1 MLLLAHRGDHRWAPE
16 NTLAAFAAALA
27 IPGVDG
33 LEVDVRASA
42 DGAAV
47 VLHDATLSRVQG
59 RRLRA
64 SRLTVAELADHGVPS
79 LAAVLGACPPH
90 AFLDVELK
98 EDLGE
103 VALAPLRAARGRPD
117 GSVTGVVI
125 SSFDHAALATVR
137 RLVPGWPCWLNTVWL
152 SDRAIRSAV
161 ALGCTGI
168 AAEWHRID
176 TARAARVRAA
186 GLDLAA
192 WTVRD
197 AGARDR
203 LAALGVVAAC
213 VEGAALPGQG
223 SGSPAA
229 PPAAINSSSPRRPSR
244 STHRRG

>member
-1 MLLLAHRGDHRWAPE
+1 MLLLAHRGDRRRVPE
-16 NTLAAFAAALA
+16 NTLAAFATALA
-27 IPGVDG
+27 IPGIDG
-33 LEVDVRASA
+33 LELDVRASA
-42 DGAAV
+42 DGVAV
-47 VLHDATLSRVQG
+47 VLHDASLARVQG

-64 SRLTVAELADHGVPS
+64 SRLTEAELDGLGVPTLAEV
-79 LAAVLGACPPH
+79 LAACPRG

-117 GSVTGVVI
+117 GSVAGVVI

-137 RLVPGWPCWLNTVWL
+137 RLAPAWPCWLNTAWL
-152 SDRAIRSAV
+152 SDRAIRAAT

-168 AAEWHRID
+168 AADWHRID
-176 TARAARVRAA
+176 ARRVDRVRAA

-197 AGARDR
+197 AVVRDR

-213 VEGAALPGQG
+213 VEDAALPE
-223 SGSPAA
+223 
-229 PPAAINSSSPRRPSR
+229 
-244 STHRRG
+244 

>member
-1 MLLLAHRGDHRWAPE
+1 MLLLAHRGDHRRVPE

-27 IPGVDG
+27 IPGING
-33 LEVDVRASA
+33 LELDVRASA
-42 DGAAV
+42 DGVAV

-64 SRLTVAELADHGVPS
+64 SRLTEAELADHGVPA
-79 LAAVLGACPPH
+79 LAAVLAACPAD

-117 GSVTGVVI
+117 GSVAGVVI

-137 RLVPGWPCWLNTVWL
+137 RLAPAWPCWLNTAWL
-152 SDRAIRSAV
+152 SDRAIRAAT

-168 AAEWHRID
+168 AADWHRID
-176 TARAARVRAA
+176 ARRAARARAA

-197 AGARDR
+197 AVVRDR

-213 VEGAALPGQG
+213 VEDAALPE
-223 SGSPAA
+223 
-229 PPAAINSSSPRRPSR
+229 
-244 STHRRG
+244 